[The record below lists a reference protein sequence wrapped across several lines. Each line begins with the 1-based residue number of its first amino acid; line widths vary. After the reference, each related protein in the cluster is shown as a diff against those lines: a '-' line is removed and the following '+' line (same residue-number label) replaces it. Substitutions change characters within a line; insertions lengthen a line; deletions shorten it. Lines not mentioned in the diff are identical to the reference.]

1 MLVIP
6 FVTKMCDEKSAL
18 KKESFERFA
27 CISRGCDVTFAIK
40 TKKAMAQTE
49 LQLETPSADIVI
61 ERGRTAYDDIKAMA
75 MRGELPDLSLDE
87 INNEIRMAR
96 EER

>member
-1 MLVIP
+1 MHNAGVRCY
-6 FVTKMCDEKSAL
+6 FC
-18 KKESFERFA
+18 
-27 CISRGCDVTFAIK
+27 IK
-40 TKKAMAQTE
+40 TESAMAQTV
-49 LQLETPSADIVI
+49 LQLKKTPSADIVI

>member
-1 MLVIP
+1 
-6 FVTKMCDEKSAL
+6 
-18 KKESFERFA
+18 
-27 CISRGCDVTFAIK
+27 
-40 TKKAMAQTE
+40 MAQTV
-49 LQLETPSADIVI
+49 LQLKKTPSADIVI